1 MPTNIVGG
9 EDRAGIFSAVQHK
22 RFRPLWTA
30 SILSCVAYMTALTA
44 CGWVA
49 FDLHHHS
56 STVGLV
62 VFASFLPSLII
73 TPFAGV
79 FADRYDR
86 RTMLLTMNAIGLL
99 STLGLAW
106 FAWAGDL
113 SAWPLA
119 AVSFVLGA
127 SRSSS
132 TPMEQAML
140 GSLVPA
146 RDLLNAVSLLQANLN
161 GARLLGPLLAAPLLH
176 VGGGAGAFLVAA
188 ALFALAF
195 WAIWVLGEVPH
206 QRSGSDHN
214 PFAQFAQ
221 GVRYVFHAPA
231 VCSVITLVFLHCAF
245 TMGYDAALP
254 RRASDVLGA
263 TGTAYSLLMMAMG
276 GGSLVGA
283 FLLAGFARR
292 VHCGYLF
299 FATSILSGLT
309 LVPLGYAVS
318 WPGAL
323 LAAAAVGLTQSM
335 FIALATTLL
344 QIATPDHVR
353 GRVLGLY
360 WGSTGGVMAVSNLAT
375 GRLADGLGAGPML
388 ALPGLAFGA
397 VTVLTLCAPTLRA
410 IYGRRLATTA
420 VPSAIGR
427 LRPRVGRVDATD

>member
-1 MPTNIVGG
+1 MSTDIVAGA
-9 EDRAGIFSAVQHK
+9 DRAGIFSAVQHK

-30 SILSCVAYMTALTA
+30 SILSGVAYMTALTA

-106 FAWAGDL
+106 VAWAGDQ
-113 SAWPLA
+113 SAWPLV

-176 VGGGAGAFLVAA
+176 VGGGFGAFLVAA

-214 PFAQFAQ
+214 PLVQFAQ
-221 GVRYVFHAPA
+221 GASYVFHAPA
-231 VCSVITLVFLHCAF
+231 VCSVITLVVLHCAF

-323 LAAAAVGLTQSM
+323 LAAAAVGLTQSI
-335 FIALATTLL
+335 FIALARTLL
-344 QIATPDHVR
+344 QIATPDPVR

-397 VTVLTLCAPTLRA
+397 VTVLTLCAPTLRQ

>member
-1 MPTNIVGG
+1 MPTNIVAG

-30 SILSCVAYMTALTA
+30 SVMSCVAYMTGLTA
-44 CGWVA
+44 CGWMA

-86 RTMLLTMNAIGLL
+86 RTMLLTLNAIGLL

-106 FAWAGDL
+106 LAWAGDL
-113 SAWPLA
+113 SAWALA
-119 AVSFVLGA
+119 AVSFILGA
-127 SRSSS
+127 ARSSS

-188 ALFALAF
+188 TLFALAF
-195 WAIWVLGEVPH
+195 RAIWVLGEVPH

-214 PFAQFAQ
+214 PLAQFAQ
-221 GVRYVFHAPA
+221 GIRYVFRAPV

-254 RRASDVLGA
+254 QRASDVLGA

-292 VHCGYLF
+292 VHYGYLF

-318 WPGAL
+318 WPGGL
-323 LAAAAVGLTQSM
+323 LAAAAVGLTQSV

-388 ALPGLAFGA
+388 ALPGLAFVA
-397 VTVLTLCAPTLRA
+397 VTVLTLSAPTLRE
-410 IYGRRLATTA
+410 IYGRRLASSA

-427 LRPRVGRVDATD
+427 VRSRVGRVDTTG